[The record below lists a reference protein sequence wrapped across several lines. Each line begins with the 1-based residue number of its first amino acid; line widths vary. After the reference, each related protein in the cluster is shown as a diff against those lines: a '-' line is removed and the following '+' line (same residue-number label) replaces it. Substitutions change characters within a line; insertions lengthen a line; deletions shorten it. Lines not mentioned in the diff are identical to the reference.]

1 MLWIEKYRPKN
12 FEEILGQDHVVAHL
26 KKAALSGDVPHLLL
40 TGPPGTGKSVA
51 VECLA
56 YQLFG
61 ERMEENLTIIQTADL
76 FEQGKKYLEGDERY
90 EHLYKRDQSLLS
102 NFKNIVR
109 WYASIRPLDS
119 EFRIIVFEA
128 ASAMTREAQQG
139 IRRIMERY
147 SRTCRFVFVTSR
159 PSALIPAITSR
170 CLPFFF
176 VPIGSEVVGKHLH
189 AILSMEYGNNPP
201 LSDDETDLV
210 IQAAAGDMRKAVM
223 LLQVSA
229 GEGCLG
235 DLVRCSQ
242 TETGQIAQAALTA
255 VRTGDMQ
262 SAVRRFETLMIEYGL
277 TSREVL
283 HEFRTAVRRE
293 YNDPRLAT
301 AIADTDYTL
310 THGNNEYLQLN
321 AMMARIVAEVF
332 SLPG

>member
-1 MLWIEKYRPKN
+1 MLWIEKYRPKS
-12 FEEILGQDHVVAHL
+12 FEEIRGQDHVVSHL
-26 KKAALSGDVPHLLL
+26 KRAARSGDIPHLLL

-56 YQLFG
+56 YQLYG
-61 ERMEENLTIIQTADL
+61 DRMAENMTVIQTADL

-90 EHLYKRDQSLLS
+90 GHLYQREQSLLS

-119 EFRIIVFEA
+119 DFRIIVFEG

-147 SRTCRFVFVTSR
+147 SRTCRFIFVTSR
-159 PSALIPAITSR
+159 PSALIPAISSR

-176 VPIGSEVVGKHLH
+176 VPVESRVVGDHLH
-189 AILSMEYGNNPP
+189 AILASEFGDTSP
-201 LSDDETDLV
+201 LSDDDTDLIV
-210 IQAAAGDMRKAVM
+210 QAAAGDMRKAVV
-223 LLQVSA
+223 LLQVST
-229 GEGCLG
+229 GEECLG
-235 DLVRCSQ
+235 NLIRCSQ

-255 VRTGDMQ
+255 VSTGDMI

-277 TSREVL
+277 TSREIL

-293 YNDPRLAT
+293 YNDPRLSI

-321 AMMARIVAEVF
+321 AMLARIIAEVF
-332 SLPG
+332 S